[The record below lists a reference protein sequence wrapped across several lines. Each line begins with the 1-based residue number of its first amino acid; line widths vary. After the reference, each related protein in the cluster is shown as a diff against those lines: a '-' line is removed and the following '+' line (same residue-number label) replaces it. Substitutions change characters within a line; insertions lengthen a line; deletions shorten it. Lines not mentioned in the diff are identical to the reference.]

1 MMPVCFLRESYR
13 CTAGLRVT
21 FLDHLNA
28 QDCIVFTGSGDTALK
43 IRGHQNVLRQNIPV
57 NVEADSL
64 NAAILGPDISPDSDT
79 FQMFL
84 GDVAKDITQKA
95 GQKCTAVRRIIVSES
110 QFDFVAEAL
119 IDRLE
124 QSVMGDP
131 TERATTVGPL
141 ATAAQKRDIQAGI
154 DALAEHASLVWRHE
168 GEVPEAG
175 YYVAPALYK
184 VTGGASA
191 EYVHEHEVFGPVATL
206 VPCSGDADEVVDIVA
221 AGGGGLVASVYSDDR
236 KWTKEVLL
244 GIAPWNGRILWG
256 SKKIHEQSPGPGTVL
271 PTLVHGGPGKAG
283 GGEELGGER
292 GLRFYWQRTAI
303 QGDRSLLERT
313 FPASKAE

>member
-1 MMPVCFLRESYR
+1 
-13 CTAGLRVT
+13 
-21 FLDHLNA
+21 
-28 QDCIVFTGSGDTALK
+28 
-43 IRGHQNVLRQNIPV
+43 
-57 NVEADSL
+57 
-64 NAAILGPDISPDSDT
+64 
-79 FQMFL
+79 
-84 GDVAKDITQKA
+84 
-95 GQKCTAVRRIIVSES
+95 
-110 QFDFVAEAL
+110 
-119 IDRLE
+119 
-124 QSVMGDP
+124 MGDP

-303 QGDRSLLERT
+303 Q
-313 FPASKAE
+313 